1 MPVANATAA
10 RDEIYGLLKA
20 AVDASA
26 YATVPVLYPDTVKDA
41 PSDGTSYLKAFAD
54 LTTERVA
61 SLGPI
66 SGRRYRV
73 SGLVQVQIFTPYGDG
88 QATADLISGVV
99 KAAFRGVNSTSDTIA
114 FRNARVVD
122 VGRDGA
128 YLQTNVVAEFEY
140 DEIG

>member
-1 MPVANATAA
+1 MPVASTTAA

-20 AVDASA
+20 AVDASPYSA
-26 YATVPVLYPDTVKDA
+26 VPVIYPDTVKDT
-41 PSDGTSYLKAFAD
+41 PLDGTSYMKAFAD
-54 LTTERVA
+54 LTNERTA

-66 SGRRYRV
+66 SGRRYRIM
-73 SGLVQVQIFTPYGDG
+73 GLVQVQIFTPYGDG

-99 KAAFRGVNSTSDTIA
+99 KGAFRGVNSPSDTIA
-114 FRNARVVD
+114 FRNARAVD

-140 DEIG
+140 DELG